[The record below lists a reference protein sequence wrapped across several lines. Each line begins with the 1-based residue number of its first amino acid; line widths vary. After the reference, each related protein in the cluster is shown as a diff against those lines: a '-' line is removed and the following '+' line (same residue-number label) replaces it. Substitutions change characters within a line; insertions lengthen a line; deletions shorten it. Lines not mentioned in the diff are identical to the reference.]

1 MIGNKMVLVPRPM
14 YSKTSKSFL
23 FMICTITQWQVVMNL
38 IRRMVGTFPCSR
50 TKSQMFLFYVPLG
63 MPEGTIL
70 HPNAKQ
76 MKKKMRGR
84 GEEEETER
92 GEGREGTLI
101 INATGHRPFKIFK
114 IKKKKILLSTRTFHV
129 SSFLQFFTWLLFSYL
144 KKIQSNS
151 TS

>member
-1 MIGNKMVLVPRPM
+1 MGMIGNKMVLVSRPM

-23 FMICTITQWQVVMNL
+23 FMICTITQWQIVMNL
-38 IRRMVGTFPCSR
+38 IRRLVGTFPCSR
-50 TKSQMFLFYVPLG
+50 TKSQMFLFYVALG
-63 MPEGTIL
+63 MSEGTIL

-114 IKKKKILLSTRTFHV
+114 IKKKRYCYQQEHFMFLPF
-129 SSFLQFFTWLLFSYL
+129 SSFLHDYYFL
-144 KKIQSNS
+144 I
-151 TS
+151 

>member
-1 MIGNKMVLVPRPM
+1 M
-14 YSKTSKSFL
+14 YSKASKSFL
-23 FMICTITQWQVVMNL
+23 FMICTITQWQVGMNFV
-38 IRRMVGTFPCSR
+38 RRMVGTFPCSR
-50 TKSQMFLFYVPLG
+50 TKPQMFLFYVALG

-76 MKKKMRGR
+76 LEKKNERKRWERRDREGR
-84 GEEEETER
+84 
-92 GEGREGTLI
+92 REGTLI

-114 IKKKKILLSTRTFHV
+114 IKKKSIVINKNISFFFLSPV
-129 SSFLQFFTWLLFSYL
+129 FFTWILFPYL